1 MSSLIRKSHRAGF
14 FPFPTVGTKGA
25 EHPLPGREIC
35 CHWANTS
42 EKAQGTSTLKL
53 SFLGYFIL

>member
-1 MSSLIRKSHRAGF
+1 MQAF

-25 EHPLPGREIC
+25 ELFFPGREIC

-42 EKAQGTSTLKL
+42 EKAQGMSPLKL
-53 SFLGYFIL
+53 SFLGYFTVKKL